1 MQFDNAKRRGTAS
14 LFLNFSRKSFLGIL
28 VLLLILNSCS
38 KDKYEA
44 QVPTYI
50 SIDNITL
57 QTNYLNE
64 GSASANITDAWVYI
78 NDDLVGVFELPAT
91 FPVLKEGNLELKV
104 YAGIKD
110 NGIAATRARYL
121 MYAPHIEQINLVKGE
136 TIKINPTIG
145 YNTSVNFRWMEDF
158 ESASQSFLYAS
169 GNDTI
174 INKQSTT
181 VKEGNFSGFVSLDAG
196 MDFFEATSVG
206 YNNIPHNGSPVYLE
220 MDFIAN
226 EYILVGLYIDNTQ
239 YAVLTL
245 NTTADW
251 KKIYVNLTDLI
262 NTKQNASEIKVFF
275 GIKSTSSNP
284 FLSTNPKVYID
295 NIKLVHY

>member
-1 MQFDNAKRRGTAS
+1 MQFDSDKRRRPAS
-14 LFLNFSRKSFLGIL
+14 LKSNLFNKYLLGLLFCAFLF
-28 VLLLILNSCS
+28 NSCS

-44 QVPTYI
+44 QEPAYI
-50 SIDNITL
+50 SIDKFSF
-57 QTNYLNE
+57 QTNYLTE

-78 NDDLVGVFELPAT
+78 NDDLVGVYELPAT
-91 FPVLKEGNLELKV
+91 FPVLKEGNVNVKV

-121 MYAPHIEQINLVKGE
+121 PYDPHIENLNLVKGQ
-136 TIKINPTIG
+136 TYKINPTVS
-145 YNTSVNFRWMEDF
+145 YNSSLQFRWLEDF
-158 ESASQSFLYAS
+158 ENASLSFLYTT

-181 VKEGNFSGFVSLDAG
+181 VKEGNFSGFISLDPG

-206 YNNIPHNGSPVYLE
+206 YNNIPRNGTPVYLE

-226 EYILVGLYIDNTQ
+226 EYVLIGLYIDGVQ

-245 NTTADW
+245 NTTNEW
-251 KKIYVNLTDLI
+251 KKIYVNFTELI
-262 NTKQNASEIKVFF
+262 NSRQNATEIKVFF
-275 GIKSTSSNP
+275 GLKSTSSNP
-284 FLSTNPKVYID
+284 FLTTNPQIFID